1 MWLTLKRKTMECA
14 ILALSLFS
22 LLFFADFGI
31 CSAAPKAEEETITIL
46 KSDWIALQENNRQQ
60 KIALE
65 ESNRELSEAR
75 KALNASQIALSEAVN
90 SLEVSQ
96 MTSSEAQEKLIL
108 LWNEYEAQGREI
120 ERLKKEL
127 AEQKKESLTA
137 YESIARANQ
146 FLQDTR
152 EEIRENERRHAE
164 IEGALRNRITAWQ
177 IVAALLSG
185 YAIFK

>member
-1 MWLTLKRKTMECA
+1 M
-14 ILALSLFS
+14 
-22 LLFFADFGI
+22 
-31 CSAAPKAEEETITIL
+31 
-46 KSDWIALQENNRQQ
+46 
-60 KIALE
+60 
-65 ESNRELSEAR
+65 
-75 KALNASQIALSEAVN
+75 NASQIALSEAVN

-137 YESIARANQ
+137 SDALNKANQ
-146 FLQDTR
+146 FLADTR

-177 IVAALLSG
+177 IVAALLGG